1 MRVVCH
7 AEGILVED
15 DDDDDSRRGLLDN
28 DDVGSRS
35 CFFLGSGGMVDQ
47 DRTTA
52 RMEPVLAL
60 VGKMNDLCLRWA
72 KHPSL

>member
-1 MRVVCH
+1 M
-7 AEGILVED
+7 E

-28 DDVGSRS
+28 DDDDDVGSRR
-35 CFFLGSGGMVDQ
+35 CLFLGSGGMVDQ